1 MVANLPRW
9 LLSRSTGAQT
19 AHCLDEPASDYHD
32 GAKPLVAISL
42 NLLMG
47 WNKSPAFFFTATETV
62 TDLANQ
68 VLCTHTLSQPHKL
81 DARAAAV
88 VSNADST
95 LDLIIFPLSQDP
107 LREILSTVSPSSSD
121 GNNIH
126 IITIIHSKIYIS
138 SIYEHYLSGN
148 LNLCI
153 YT

>member
-68 VLCTHTLSQPHKL
+68 DLCTHALYHPHKL
-81 DARAAAV
+81 DAREAAV
-88 VSNADST
+88 VSTVDPT
-95 LDLIIFPLSQDP
+95 LYLIIFLCPRIPLDNYCLP
-107 LREILSTVSPSSSD
+107 
-121 GNNIH
+121 
-126 IITIIHSKIYIS
+126 
-138 SIYEHYLSGN
+138 
-148 LNLCI
+148 
-153 YT
+153 